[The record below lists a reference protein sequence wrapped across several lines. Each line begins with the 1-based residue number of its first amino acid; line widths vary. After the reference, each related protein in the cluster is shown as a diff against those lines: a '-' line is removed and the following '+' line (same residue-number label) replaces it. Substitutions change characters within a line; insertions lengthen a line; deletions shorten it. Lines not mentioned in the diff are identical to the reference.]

1 MNIAA
6 PYRFVYSKNNA
17 SNGDLRKMIKK
28 AIPISVAQSKEFTKR
43 FKGKSDKQT
52 AKKIYNFLKSLK
64 YVKDGENQKIK
75 TIRVLVKDGSGDCK
89 SYTVATSA
97 ILKNLG
103 IPHFIVY
110 TSYDRSDATP
120 SHVYVQ
126 LKDGT
131 IIDAVYKSF
140 DKEAPYAY
148 KFKKRT

>member
-6 PYRFVYSKNNA
+6 PYRYVYSKNNA
-17 SNGDLRKMIKK
+17 SNNDLRKMIAK
-28 AIPISVAQSKEFTKR
+28 AIPISMQQSKEFSKK
-43 FKGKSDKQT
+43 FKGKTDRQT
-52 AKKIYNFLKSLK
+52 AKNIYNFLKSLK

-103 IPHFIVY
+103 IPHYIVY
-110 TSYDRSDATP
+110 TSYNRSDATP

-131 IIDAVYKSF
+131 IIDAVYKAF
-140 DKEAPYAY
+140 NKEAPYAY
-148 KFKKRT
+148 KFRKSA

>member
-6 PYRFVYSKNNA
+6 PYRFVYSKSNA
-17 SNGDLRKMIKK
+17 SNNDLRKMIAK
-28 AIPISVAQSKEFTKR
+28 AIPISVAQSKQFSKR
-43 FKGKSDKQT
+43 FKGKTDRQT
-52 AKKIYNFLKSLK
+52 AKNIYNFLKSLK
-64 YVKDGENQKIK
+64 YIKDGENQKIK

-110 TSYDRSDATP
+110 TSYNKADATP

-131 IIDAVYKSF
+131 IIDAVYKAF
-140 DKEAPYAY
+140 NKEAPYAY
-148 KFKKRT
+148 KFRKSV

>member
-6 PYRFVYSKNNA
+6 PYNYVYSKKNA
-17 SNGDLRKMIKK
+17 SNQDLRSMIKR
-28 AIPISVAQSKEFTKR
+28 AIAISKNQSREFSKQ
-43 FKGKSDKQT
+43 FKGKTDRQT
-52 AKKIYNFLKSLK
+52 AQNIYKWLKKMR

-75 TIRVLVKDGSGDCK
+75 TIRVLLKDKKGDCK

-103 IPHFIVY
+103 IPHYIVY
-110 TSYDRSDATP
+110 TSYDKGDATP

-131 IIDAVYKSF
+131 IIDAVYKAF
-140 DKEAPYAY
+140 DKEAPFAY
-148 KFKKRT
+148 KYKRIY